1 MLLRDEKGSVLIAE
15 LLVVMVLLM
24 ALTFGGID
32 YWMMMT
38 QFQQADHLKN
48 QYLDHIRLNGCLDS
62 ASEAELRDK
71 LEKLGF
77 EGKDG
82 GDIVISVTKVG
93 DPSTVY
99 TESNR
104 AIRKVGDTAADIPEI
119 LFTIEGQFKKDKF
132 WISSLLGNPE
142 DGTVPFKLQGTTY
155 SEYIERS

>member
-15 LLVVMVLLM
+15 LLVVIVLLM

-62 ASEAELRDK
+62 ISENELRDK
-71 LEKLGF
+71 LTKLGF
-77 EGKDG
+77 E
-82 GDIVISVTKVG
+82 DITITVA
-93 DPSTVY
+93 DAREPSIRY
-99 TESNR
+99 SESKR
-104 AIRKVGDTAADIPEI
+104 AVRKVGETANDIPQI

>member
-1 MLLRDEKGSVLIAE
+1 MIIRDEKGSVLIAE
-15 LLVVMVLLM
+15 LLVVIVFLM
-24 ALTFGGID
+24 AFTFGGID

-48 QYLDHIRLNGCLDS
+48 QYLDHIRLNGCLDETS
-62 ASEAELRDK
+62 KAVLINR
-71 LEKLGF
+71 LEELGF

-82 GDIVISVTKVG
+82 GEITISVTKVG
-93 DPSTVY
+93 DPTVIY
-99 TESNR
+99 TEANR
-104 AIRKVGDTAADIPEI
+104 AVRKVGDTAADIPEI

>member
-24 ALTFGGID
+24 ALTFGGVD

-38 QFQQADHLKN
+38 QFQQADHIKN
-48 QYLDHIRLNGCLDS
+48 QYLDHIRLNGCLD
-62 ASEAELRDK
+62 ATSEAELRDK

-77 EGKDG
+77 EGEEG

-93 DPSTVY
+93 DPATIY
-99 TESNR
+99 TEDNR

-119 LFTIEGQFKKDKF
+119 LFTIEGKFKKDKF
-132 WISSLLGNPE
+132 WISTMLSSSE
-142 DGTVPFKLQGTTY
+142 DGIVPFKLQGTTY
-155 SEYIERS
+155 SEFVERS

>member
-15 LLVVMVLLM
+15 LLVVIVLLM

-62 ASEAELRDK
+62 ISENELRDK
-71 LEKLGF
+71 LTKLGF
-77 EGKDG
+77 E
-82 GDIVISVTKVG
+82 DITITVADAR
-93 DPSTVY
+93 DPSIRY
-99 TESNR
+99 SESKR
-104 AIRKVGDTAADIPEI
+104 AVRKVGETANDIPQI